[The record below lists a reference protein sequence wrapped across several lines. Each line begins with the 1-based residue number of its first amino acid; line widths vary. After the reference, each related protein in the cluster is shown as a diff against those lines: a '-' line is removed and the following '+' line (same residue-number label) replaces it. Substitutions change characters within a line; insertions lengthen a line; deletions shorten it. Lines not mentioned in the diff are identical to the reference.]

1 MALDFLSSDIV
12 FPSDSSEPKLATGAV
27 TKLPEPVDWAFHDYY
42 STACEKNTM
51 PVHSLA
57 DYAPLDP
64 VKDNDHDLHTTPS
77 TLAASKSNQVGVP
90 GNEGGATSATSAV
103 VPVPPS
109 DEDHQKYMRAIL
121 CGALETV
128 NNAMQDNHLTRL
140 DKHTSTASANVNSSN
155 NNNTATLL
163 DKGWRW
169 EDDVLFGTLAPS
181 PLPESF
187 LPPPSPLTP
196 VSENMQYQP
205 HHLDIPSIP
214 SPDYRT
220 IDDDELVLDNTSG
233 LTSLITSPID
243 FNMLPPPES
252 PNSSFYPSLPASP
265 IVPEIPSSPI
275 SPMAPA
281 TPVPTSAPAAT
292 ITNPS
297 TPISQPMREGK
308 PSIAKSKGW
317 QNLVGRLKKN
327 LATSSLAPNKKQK
340 TPSTSESNTSKK
352 DDRTSRIL
360 KRLWFVKKAQ

>member
-42 STACEKNTM
+42 STACEKNKM

-64 VKDNDHDLHTTPS
+64 IKDNDHDFHTTPS
-77 TLAASKSNQVGVP
+77 TLVAGSQPGVP
-90 GNEGGATSATSAV
+90 GSEGGATSATSAAV
-103 VPVPPS
+103 SVPPS
-109 DEDHQKYMRAIL
+109 EDDHQKYMRAIL

-140 DKHTSTASANVNSSN
+140 DKHTNTASANINSN
-155 NNNTATLL
+155 NNNTSTLL

-169 EDDVLFGTLAPS
+169 EDDVLFGTLAPT

-187 LPPPSPLTP
+187 LPSSPSPLTP

-205 HHLDIPSIP
+205 HHLDIPSMP
-214 SPDYRT
+214 SPDYDR

-243 FNMLPPPES
+243 LNMLPPPES

-265 IVPEIPSSPI
+265 VVPEMPSSPI
-275 SPMAPA
+275 SPAAPA

-292 ITNPS
+292 ISKPS
-297 TPISQPMREGK
+297 TPISQPMQEGK
-308 PSIAKSKGW
+308 PNITKSKGW

-327 LATSSLAPNKKQK
+327 LATSSLAPSKKQK
-340 TPSTSESNTSKK
+340 APSTMDSNTSKK

-360 KRLWFVKKAQ
+360 KRLWFVKKTQ

>member
-64 VKDNDHDLHTTPS
+64 VKDSDHDIRTAS
-77 TLAASKSNQVGVP
+77 TLAAGSQAGVP
-90 GNEGGATSATSAV
+90 GSEGGATSATSAAI
-103 VPVPPS
+103 PVPPS
-109 DEDHQKYMRAIL
+109 EDHQKYMRAIL

-140 DKHTSTASANVNSSN
+140 DKHTSTASANANSN
-155 NNNTATLL
+155 HNNNTSTLL

-187 LPPPSPLTP
+187 LPSSPSPLTP
-196 VSENMQYQP
+196 VSEHMHYQP
-205 HHLDIPSIP
+205 NRLDISSMP
-214 SPDYRT
+214 SPDYDT

-243 FNMLPPPES
+243 FNMLPPES

-265 IVPEIPSSPI
+265 VVPEIPSSPI

-281 TPVPTSAPAAT
+281 TPVPTSVPDAT
-292 ITNPS
+292 ITKSS
-297 TPISQPMREGK
+297 TPISQPMQEGK

-327 LATSSLAPNKKQK
+327 LATSSLAPSKKK
-340 TPSTSESNTSKK
+340 TPSTTDSNTSKK

-360 KRLWFVKKAQ
+360 KRLWFVKKTQ